1 MANIL
6 LSVNLV
12 STWIKI
18 VAEVVLSGV
27 ASEYVLGDL
36 ADYLRNQGHR
46 VHEIDFAS
54 FKGDAVGLLQYLSNS
69 QCTYITSA
77 HTNLTTMTAG
87 MLAPLFAKHYPKYLA
102 PLEILGILRPL
113 RSIYIPHDLLTP
125 FGDGNL
131 NEYRYLDLFDHIFAP
146 FPAPALQAVVG
157 RQTQVHAAGWIKHAK
172 VSPPRV
178 PQSGTGVAGTLPGQ
192 TPTVAL
198 FISMIEHL
206 RWRYGDQGVFEYF
219 EPLLGPNVIVK
230 LPAWNGVDKIENLFR
245 KHPHCRVFSSVD
257 NSVDLMHRADIV
269 VCNGASSIHAEA
281 NLLGLPAICLLDDEG
296 IAAAE
301 QRSKLINLP
310 HIYFHDYKSR
320 SPLPCD
326 LISHLLEVSGSER
339 VSIFDYSRVEA
350 IVSGRD

>member
-1 MANIL
+1 MVNIL
-6 LSVNLV
+6 LSVSLI

-36 ADYLRNQGHR
+36 ADYLRSQGHR

-54 FKGDAVGLLQYLSNS
+54 FKGDAVELLQSLSNS

-125 FGDGNL
+125 FGDDNL

-157 RQTQVHAAGWIKHAK
+157 RQTQLHTAGWIKHAK
-172 VSPPRV
+172 VSPSRAL
-178 PQSGTGVAGTLPGQ
+178 QSSSGFAGTVSER

-245 KHPHCRVFSSVD
+245 QHSHCHVFPSIL
-257 NSVDLMHRADIV
+257 NSIELMRQADIV
-269 VCNGASSIHAEA
+269 ICNGASSIHAEA
-281 NLLGLPAICLLDDEG
+281 NILGLPSICLLDDEG
-296 IAAAE
+296 ITMVE
-301 QRSKLINLP
+301 QRSKLISLP
-310 HIYFHDYKSR
+310 YIYYHDYRSR
-320 SPLPCD
+320 SSLPSD
-326 LISHLLEVSGSER
+326 LMSRFLEMSRPER
-339 VSIFDYSRVEA
+339 APVFDFSRVEA
-350 IVSGRD
+350 IVAGRD